1 MNAQV
6 RDVTLQNEYNMRLKD
21 VAMDERM
28 QELTEKHAVES
39 QAQKKK
45 YEVLQQE
52 KAQQESKHERQLR
65 ESAERQQASSETR
78 Y

>member
-1 MNAQV
+1 MHVQV

-21 VAMDERM
+21 VAMEERIK
-28 QELTEKHAVES
+28 ELTEKHAVES
-39 QAQKKK
+39 QAQKEK
-45 YEVLQQE
+45 YELLQQE
-52 KAQQESKHERQLR
+52 KAQQESKHELQLR